1 MPAHISLHPAD
12 GADKTRLE
20 FFCDD
25 TPTRGNANGLR
36 VIFQSPAPFGH
47 HRTAEITMFGLD
59 NDTAHA
65 LSMLG
70 KLKAPMRAK
79 LVPILQHMLDEQT
92 AEAAVE
98 AEAEA

>member
-1 MPAHISLHPAD
+1 MPANISLHPAD

-25 TPTRGNANGLR
+25 TPTRNNANGLR
-36 VIFQSPAPFGH
+36 VIFRSPAKYGPYH
-47 HRTAEITMFGLD
+47 VAEIAMFHLD
-59 NDTAHA
+59 NDTADA
-65 LSMLG
+65 ISMLG

-79 LVPILQHMLDEQT
+79 LVPILQHMLDEQE

-98 AEAEA
+98 AEA

>member
-1 MPAHISLHPAD
+1 MPAHINLHPAD
-12 GADKTRLE
+12 GADKIRLE

-25 TPTRGNANGLR
+25 TPSRDNANGLR
-36 VIFQSPAPFGH
+36 VIFQSPAKYGH
-47 HRTAEITMFGLD
+47 HRVAEITMFDLD
-59 NDTAHA
+59 NDTADA

-92 AEAAVE
+92 IE
-98 AEAEA
+98 AEVDA